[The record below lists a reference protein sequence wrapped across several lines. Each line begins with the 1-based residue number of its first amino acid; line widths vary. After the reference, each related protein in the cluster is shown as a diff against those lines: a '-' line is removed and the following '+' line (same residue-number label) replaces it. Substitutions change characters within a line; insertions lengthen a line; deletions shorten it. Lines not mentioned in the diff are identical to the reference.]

1 MDKLVFKNMIR
12 SIIDKKFNEED
23 LDLSFYCIDW
33 YYENFYSYFKDKF
46 REFLKSRF
54 SYNKNDLEEFL
65 YSLSDE
71 LLLDTEYPGG
81 YIYERE
87 SLCEQVIDELLEDF
101 PKKILREYEAEYIV
115 IEVLDEKIKVPDMLQ
130 LLKNYLESIGF
141 PTEGVFYYEE
151 ELV

>member
-1 MDKLVFKNMIR
+1 MDKLIFKNMIR
-12 SIIDKKFNEED
+12 DIVDKKFNEED

-46 REFLKSRF
+46 GEFLKGRF
-54 SYNKNDLEEFL
+54 SYNKDDLEEFL
-65 YSLSDE
+65 YSFSDE
-71 LLLDTEYPGG
+71 ILLDTEYPGG

-87 SLCEQVIDELLEDF
+87 SLCSKVIDELLEDF
-101 PKKILREYEAEYIV
+101 PLKILKEYEVEYVI
-115 IEVLDEKIKVPDMLQ
+115 IEVLDEKIKVPDMIQ
-130 LLKNYLESIGF
+130 LIKNYLDSIGF